1 MATSDATKLSLRE
14 LFTPVVARVLFFTK
28 SDATAPDSFGDVRR
42 EITALLEEART
53 LQRRHEIPN
62 QEFESAQF
70 AIVAWLD
77 EMLSNPKFGVKPEI
91 CSQWRRSP
99 LQAEKYHTTKAG
111 EDFYKRMDQL
121 QSSQKDVY
129 EIYHLCLCLG
139 FRGQYYDEEQ
149 DYKLHEVKKTSARH
163 LPVTFPDFLDLE
175 KTNERLTPQPYEVPT
190 PLEKPRPR
198 PISPKWLGVP
208 LLGVIALLL
217 YLLWQSA
224 PGLSRAA
231 VEDALKRFE
240 CHDMKVSDI
249 SEGVV
254 RLTGRVQDED
264 QRQQVHQAVHKV
276 AGVTGV
282 EDTFTFLP
290 HPFCDVIALLT
301 PFEQRAK
308 VMEQELTVRPQN
320 GCDAIYR
327 NGEKL
332 LVTVAAAKPL
342 QHVYVDYYVADK
354 KVVAHLLPNSK
365 QSEDASHETT
375 MVTIGDDQSSLQWRI
390 QEPFGM
396 ELVTVISSP
405 TPLFTPLH
413 TAPEQA
419 RAYIDTLRR
428 SLPTNPNTAEVG
440 AAYCFINSMEQ

>member
-1 MATSDATKLSLRE
+1 MATSDTTKLSLRE

-28 SDATAPDSFGDVRR
+28 SDSTAPDSFGDVRR

-53 LQRRHEIPN
+53 LQRRHEIPT

-99 LQAEKYHTTKAG
+99 LQAEKYQTTKAG

-121 QSSQKDVY
+121 QPSQKDVY

-149 DYKLHEVKKTSARH
+149 DYKLHEVKKTGARH
-163 LPVTFPDFLDLE
+163 LPVTFPEFLDLE

-198 PISPKWLGVP
+198 PVSPKWLWVP
-208 LLGVIALLL
+208 LLGVLALLL
-217 YLLWQSA
+217 YLLW
-224 PGLSRAA
+224 PTGPSRDA
-231 VEDALKRFE
+231 VENALKRFE
-240 CHDMKVSDI
+240 CHSMKVSDI
-249 SEGVV
+249 NEGTV
-254 RLTGRVQDED
+254 RLTGRVQDQD
-264 QRQQVHQAVHKV
+264 QRQQVHQAVHQV
-276 AGVTGV
+276 AGVIGV

-290 HPFCDVIALLT
+290 YPFCDVVALLT
-301 PFEQRAK
+301 PFEQRAT
-308 VMEQELTVRPQN
+308 VREYGLSVRPQN

-327 NGEKL
+327 NGDKL
-332 LVTVAAAKPL
+332 VVNVAAAKPL
-342 QHVYVDYYVADK
+342 RHVYVDYYVADK
-354 KVVAHLLPNSK
+354 KKVAHLLPNTK
-365 QSEDASHETT
+365 ESEDPSHETT
-375 MVTIGDDQSSLQWRI
+375 MVTIGDDQSLLQWHI

-405 TPLFTPLH
+405 TPLFTTLH

-419 RAYIDTLRR
+419 RSYIDTLRR

-440 AAYCFINSMEQ
+440 AAYCFITSREQ